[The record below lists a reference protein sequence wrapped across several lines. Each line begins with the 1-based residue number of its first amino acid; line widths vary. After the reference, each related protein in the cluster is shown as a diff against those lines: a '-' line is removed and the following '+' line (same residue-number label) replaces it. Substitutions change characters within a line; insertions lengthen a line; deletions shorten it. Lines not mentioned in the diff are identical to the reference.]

1 MSIPAVLGAVVL
13 ELKDF
18 TPNTIIKEDIPGCI
32 VATVVAAVV
41 GYLSICF
48 MMSLVRGKK
57 YKYFAIYCII
67 VGGIAVGYNFLG

>member
-18 TPNTIIKEDIPGCI
+18 TTGTIMKEDIPGCI
-32 VATVVAAVV
+32 VATIIAAIV

-48 MMSLVRGKK
+48 MMSLVRGKR
-57 YKYFAIYCII
+57 YKYFAIYC
-67 VGGIAVGYNFLG
+67 VLMGGVATIYNFWG